1 MMLSRSVVWI
11 AGITLL
17 ALSTISTAQAQ
28 TVTFSDIN
36 DAVPSRFFD
45 AATSAPDPANPNR
58 LIIGFNT
65 GIDLKL
71 WKVNGFAAS
80 TAAFYYPT
88 AMDTISFRVEAPAG
102 YYIAKLTYSQ
112 RGNGSV
118 ARSGK
123 AGGGAHWVV
132 DDNAVDLGL
141 FGTSPTLS
149 GTVDFTGQNRTSV
162 SVSITNS
169 LYAFAPP
176 SLGTAT
182 ITLTSADVLVELLPL
197 AP

>member
-1 MMLSRSVVWI
+1 MMLSRPVVWI

-65 GIDLKL
+65 GIDSKL

-80 TAAFYYPT
+80 TAAFYYEA
-88 AMDTISFRVEAPAG
+88 AMVTISFGVDAAAR
-102 YYIAKLTYSQ
+102 YY
-112 RGNGSV
+112 
-118 ARSGK
+118 
-123 AGGGAHWVV
+123 
-132 DDNAVDLGL
+132 
-141 FGTSPTLS
+141 
-149 GTVDFTGQNRTSV
+149 
-162 SVSITNS
+162 
-169 LYAFAPP
+169 YAMV
-176 SLGTAT
+176 TCC
-182 ITLTSADVLVELLPL
+182 
-197 AP
+197 